1 MTEMGS
7 GRKARNDRKKQ
18 WIASVALLP
27 HNDRGYMTRKRG
39 VFTKVGVFQKVDSR
53 D

>member
-18 WIASVALLP
+18 WIALVALLP
-27 HNDRGYMTRKRG
+27 RNDRGYMTRKRG